1 MGPVMALAEAH
12 GLYVVEDCAQAHG
25 ATYAGRRLG
34 TIGHIAAFST
44 MYGKHVC
51 TGGQGGVV
59 YTQDERL
66 HWQGRQSADRG
77 KPFGV
82 LPDAGTTGNV
92 VAALNCNLNDL
103 SAAIGSVQ
111 LKRLPEI
118 VASRVRV
125 GNAVRDALTTNPII
139 QVGWQVPNSQS
150 SYWFLRMHVE
160 PDAIRVDKE
169 AFCAAL
175 AAEGLPVTVS
185 YRAIP
190 AEWTWFREKRCFG
203 STGFPWDCSDYHGPK
218 EPVARIAKAIQA
230 TETHFNIQI
239 SESYGDQE
247 IADIV
252 AACEKVATAYAR

>member
-1 MGPVMALAEAH
+1 
-12 GLYVVEDCAQAHG
+12 
-25 ATYAGRRLG
+25 
-34 TIGHIAAFST
+34 
-44 MYGKHVC
+44 
-51 TGGQGGVV
+51 
-59 YTQDERL
+59 
-66 HWQGRQSADRG
+66 
-77 KPFGV
+77 
-82 LPDAGTTGNV
+82 
-92 VAALNCNLNDL
+92 
-103 SAAIGSVQ
+103 
-111 LKRLPEI
+111 
-118 VASRVRV
+118 
-125 GNAVRDALTTNPII
+125 
-139 QVGWQVPNSQS
+139 
-150 SYWFLRMHVE
+150 MHVE